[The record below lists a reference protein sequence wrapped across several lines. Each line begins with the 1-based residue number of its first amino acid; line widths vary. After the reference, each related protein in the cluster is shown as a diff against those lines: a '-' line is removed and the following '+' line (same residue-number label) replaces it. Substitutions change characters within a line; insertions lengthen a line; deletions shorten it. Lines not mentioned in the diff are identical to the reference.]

1 MSNINF
7 DNPWLL
13 MLIIPLFALAIVPF
27 CIAVRKDNRN
37 GHNVASLILHLAI
50 CLCFTL
56 AISGMSYE
64 SVVTETNVYVLADIS
79 YSAEHNLDDVQQ
91 KVNEVAGKLPQNS
104 KMGVI
109 CFGRNTQQISDMGG
123 GVPLVSSATK
133 VDRSATDI
141 GAAIRYAG
149 NLFDAGVIKRIIVIT
164 DGVETVASNNIVKIV
179 NTLQNDGVYIDA
191 VYLDDNLP
199 SDVREVQI
207 DDVEFTQNAYK
218 DKAESVRVMVRANTG
233 SFARTDGYVSIY
245 RNNERI
251 SRVTA
256 SFYSGLNV
264 VSIPLPTDSAGT
276 FRYEARV
283 ETAESEADYSPY
295 NNSNYFTQ
303 RITDKR
309 EVLFVGS
316 TQADVTAGR
325 RIYGDDGVTY
335 ITDISKLPLSVEDM
349 CRYDEIALCNFD
361 VRKVPS
367 WQMFLSSLGA
377 IVNDYGKTLS
387 TYGDT
392 FVQEN
397 DGTSEPLNMLQKILP
412 FNIGNPNQES
422 RLIALVL
429 DISTSMNFE
438 SRLNV
443 AKSAAIQLLQ
453 SLNSTDMVMVV
464 GYSGVVRPLLDPTYL
479 TTVGVIADTIEKCEV
494 ENETNLSAALNHTYD
509 LMPKRFYDRRVI
521 VISDGLNPKSDAEN
535 AVDAA
540 IKISRDGIALSALTV
555 YAKPDGLELFD
566 RIVNNRYA
574 AEGVFL
580 KNIEH
585 ESEVDVVISDL
596 RADTREIVIE
606 GDRYDV
612 TLSRPDDDA
621 VANVRDVEAIGGF
634 WYNSAKNT
642 ATTVM
647 TAKYYRDR
655 ITSFD
660 VPLYIYYQYG
670 KGRVTSFMSD
680 ISGSWTSGWTDGSG
694 GAAFLGNL
702 SDANL
707 PNECIDSPFV
717 LDVEGSGSSTSVYV
731 TAPLT
736 LPDSTDFTI
745 VLTDPNGLVDSK
757 TLVLQSGRY
766 RADFAT
772 DTPGTYSVLI
782 EYVHGDLRYTTET
795 EFSVSY
801 YAEYD
806 SFRGYNRAY
815 LYRLLSENGRI
826 LELDDID
833 TLENADS
840 EYTTYVFKFTLPL
853 LILCA
858 ALFVADIIIRQLRWK
873 DITSFFKGLVR
884 RRSHEK

>member
-13 MLIIPLFALAIVPF
+13 LLLIPLFALCIVPF

-37 GHNVASLILHLAI
+37 GHNITSLVLHLVI
-50 CLCFTL
+50 CVCFTL
-56 AISGMSYE
+56 AVSGMSYE
-64 SVVTETNVYVLADIS
+64 SVVTETEVYVLADVS
-79 YSAEHNLDDVQQ
+79 YSAEHSLDDVQQ
-91 KVNEVAGKLPQNS
+91 KLNAVAKKLPENS

-109 CFGRNTQQISDMGG
+109 CFGRNTQQISDMGER
-123 GVPLVSSATK
+123 VPNIKSATD

-149 NLFDAGVIKRIIVIT
+149 NLFSDGVIKRIIVIT

-199 SDVREVQI
+199 DTVREVQI
-207 DDVEFTQNAYK
+207 DDVEFTESAYK
-218 DKAESVRVMVRANTG
+218 DKTENVRVMVRANTG
-233 SFARTDGYVSIY
+233 SSSRTDGYVSLY
-245 RNNERI
+245 KDGERI

-264 VSIPLPTDSAGT
+264 VTLPLVTDVAGT

-283 ETAESEADYSPY
+283 ETADTAADYSAH

-303 RITDKR
+303 RVTDKR
-309 EVLFVGS
+309 EVLFIGGA
-316 TQADVTAGR
+316 QADVAAGR
-325 RIYGDDGVTY
+325 RIYGDDGVKY
-335 ITDISKLPLSVEDM
+335 ITDIAELPLSVEDM
-349 CRYDEIALCNFD
+349 CRYDEIALSNFD

-367 WQMFLSSLGA
+367 WQMFLSSLGTL
-377 IVNDYGKTLS
+377 VNDYGKTLS

-397 DGTSEPLNMLQKILP
+397 DGTNEPLNMLQKILP

-422 RLIALVL
+422 RLFALVL

-453 SLNSTDMVMVV
+453 SFNSTDMVMVV

-479 TTVGVIADTIEKCEV
+479 TTVGVIADTIQKCEV

-509 LMPKRFYDRRVI
+509 LMPKRFYDRRII
-521 VISDGLNPKSDAEN
+521 VISDGLNPASDAQN

-540 IKISRDGIALSALTV
+540 IKISRDGISISALTV
-555 YAKPDGLELFD
+555 YAKQDGLALFD
-566 RIVNNRYA
+566 RIVNNEYA
-574 AEGVFL
+574 QAGVFNQ
-580 KNIEH
+580 NIQH

-596 RADTREIVIE
+596 RADTREIVIQ
-606 GDRYDV
+606 GDSYNV
-612 TLSRPDDDA
+612 TVQRPDDAAAAGVTA
-621 VANVRDVEAIGGF
+621 VESIGGF

-647 TAKYYRDR
+647 TVKYYRDR
-655 ITSFD
+655 VTAFD
-660 VPLYIYYQYG
+660 VPLYMYYKYG

-680 ISGSWTSGWTDGSG
+680 ISGAWTSGWTSSSG
-694 GAAFLGNL
+694 GAAFLKNL
-702 SDANL
+702 PDANI
-707 PNECIDSPFV
+707 PDECIDSPFV
-717 LDVEGSGSSTSVYV
+717 LDVDGAGVSTAVYV
-731 TAPLT
+731 TAPFT
-736 LPDSTDFTI
+736 LPDSTDFT
-745 VLTDPNGLVDSK
+745 VTLTDPDGLVSTK
-757 TLVLQSGRY
+757 TLVLSSGRY
-766 RADFAT
+766 FAEFAT
-772 DTPGTYSVLI
+772 DAPGTYSVLI
-782 EYVHGDLRYTTET
+782 EYAHGDLRYSTQT

-806 SFRGYNRAY
+806 SFTGYNRAY
-815 LYRLLSENGRI
+815 LYRLLSDNGRI
-826 LELDDID
+826 LDLNKDS
-833 TLENADS
+833 LENVDS
-840 EYTTYVFKFTLPL
+840 EYTTYVFKFTLLL
-853 LILCA
+853 LIVCVV
-858 ALFVADIIIRQLRWK
+858 LFVVDIIIRQLKWK
-873 DITSFFKGLVR
+873 DVTSFLNGLFR
-884 RRSHEK
+884 RRTHEK